1 MPSKLFKKLSKSKFC
16 VMDMCLPVV
25 VAIAVVLL
33 IIYRAEVQ
41 SFLSCGGS
49 ESFTKGNKGKSVRAR
64 VVKED
69 DHVNERSYGE
79 KFGFNKVATSGNSST
94 KNGNSRSY
102 GEGFGF
108 NKGATSGE
116 RSTTQKLS
124 DFAKSIMK

>member
-1 MPSKLFKKLSKSKFC
+1 
-16 VMDMCLPVV
+16 MDMCLPVV

-49 ESFTKGNKGKSVRAR
+49 ESFGGKTIRAR
-64 VVKED
+64 AVKKELPEQPD
-69 DHVNERSYGE
+69 EHVNERSYGE